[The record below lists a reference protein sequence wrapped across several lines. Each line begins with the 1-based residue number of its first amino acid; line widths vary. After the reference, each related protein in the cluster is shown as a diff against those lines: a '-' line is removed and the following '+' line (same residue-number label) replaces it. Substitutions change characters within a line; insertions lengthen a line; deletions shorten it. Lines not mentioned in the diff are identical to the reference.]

1 MCKFLAK
8 FYKEEYEIKEM
19 VINIINSGRNAN
31 VCDFANLLL
40 KINLREKYG
49 DLKKEPV
56 VELD

>member
-1 MCKFLAK
+1 
-8 FYKEEYEIKEM
+8 M
-19 VINIINSGRNAN
+19 VLNIINAGRNEN
-31 VCDFANLLL
+31 LCDFANLLL